1 MGDVSPTELVADY
14 QRGRITGHELTFR
27 FIQLAASYEPEQLL
41 PLVPEELIGEVRE
54 CGMNPPERPQDR
66 RFIHGGTFVGGFDHE
81 AWEREQQAS
90 YFAGAWRW
98 HRFLCP
104 QSVAPSGG

>member
-1 MGDVSPTELVADY
+1 MGDVSPTKLVAAY
-14 QRGRITGHELTFR
+14 HEGRITGHELAFR
-27 FIQLAASYEPEQLL
+27 FVQLAASHEPEELL
-41 PLVPEELIGEVRE
+41 ALVPEELIAEVRE
-54 CGMNPPERPQDR
+54 RGMNPPERPEDR
-66 RFIHGGTFVGGFDHE
+66 RFIHGGTFIGGFDHE

-104 QSVAPSGG
+104 HSATRS